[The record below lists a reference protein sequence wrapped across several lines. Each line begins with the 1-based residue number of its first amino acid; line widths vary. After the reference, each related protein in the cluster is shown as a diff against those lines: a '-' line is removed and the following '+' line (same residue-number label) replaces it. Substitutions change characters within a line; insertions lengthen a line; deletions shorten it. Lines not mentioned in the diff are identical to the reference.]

1 MFENLSIQQIISLAS
16 VVLAVVYRI
25 VRFNQIKKKNL
36 TKEGREY
43 IAAKGG
49 KIIVLLE
56 MRIFIMVIIFILVST
71 LKISLES
78 TIIIQLC
85 IWMASIIADK
95 KASR

>member
-1 MFENLSIQQIISLAS
+1 MFENLSIQQIVSLAS

-43 IAAKGG
+43 IAEKGG

-56 MRIFIMVIIFILVST
+56 VRIFVMVMIFILVST
-71 LKISLES
+71 LKISLEN

-85 IWMASIIADK
+85 IWMASILADK

>member
-43 IAAKGG
+43 IAEKGG

-56 MRIFIMVIIFILVST
+56 VRIFVMVIIFLLVST

-78 TIIIQLC
+78 TIITQLC
-85 IWMASIIADK
+85 IWMASILADK